1 MYGTAG
7 RVNLKNLFFLREP
20 GKKLPVFF
28 ITPAY
33 EVPGTFSRFLRV
45 NFF

>member
-7 RVNLKNLFFLREP
+7 RVNINILFFLREP

-28 ITPAY
+28 INTAY